1 MNEEQISE
9 LDRAFDLERK
19 RQRAEAIA
27 KQFSPA
33 VRDSPLCQA
42 ITAAEAG
49 FEDWH
54 ALLGGWVT
62 EQWILHRAA
71 QEMQETANAQ
81 PTPTTE
87 ETSSAS
93 AAAE

>member
-1 MNEEQISE
+1 MNQEQISE

-19 RQRAEAIA
+19 RQRAEAVA

-42 ITAAEAG
+42 IVAAEAG

-62 EQWILHRAA
+62 EQWIMHKAA
-71 QEMQETANAQ
+71 QEMAAGAQ
-81 PTPTTE
+81 
-87 ETSSAS
+87 TSSEQDSSAAS
-93 AAAE
+93 AAAAE